1 MWLVGKTL
9 AVLMMTLNLRLVE
22 SKWHKRQKFNLLP
35 STTVRPHGR
44 FRACHAQAFRTPR
57 LQTPLHTP
65 SLLYNRTLSPF
76 QTSFLSRRAPILI
89 FFLRID

>member
-1 MWLVGKTL
+1 MDVVGGKDSCCVDDDAKL
-9 AVLMMTLNLRLVE
+9 APCRV
-22 SKWHKRQKFNLLP
+22 NLLP

-76 QTSFLSRRAPILI
+76 QTSFLSRRAPIL
-89 FFLRID
+89 FFF